1 MDGCSRVEV
10 TCSAGRKMQV
20 INIKHGK
27 RLTNVI
33 DKEEEL
39 GVLQTQHGQKR
50 KIAYSRH
57 ITLGT
62 NN

>member
-10 TCSAGRKMQV
+10 TCFAGRKMQV
-20 INIKHGK
+20 INVKKGK
-27 RLTNVI
+27 RLTIFI
-33 DKEEEL
+33 DKEGEL
-39 GVLQTQHGQKR
+39 GVLQTQHGQKS

>member
-1 MDGCSRVEV
+1 
-10 TCSAGRKMQV
+10 MQV

-27 RLTNVI
+27 RFRIFI
-33 DKEEEL
+33 DKEGEL
-39 GVLQTQHGQKR
+39 GVLQTQRGQKS
-50 KIAYSRH
+50 KIAYSLH